1 MVERRL
7 PARYLIGVELL
18 LCQNM
23 VSCLYLPGMI
33 LAMGGLDGTG
43 QPHISVHWMGK

>member
-1 MVERRL
+1 MVEHRL

-23 VSCLYLPGMI
+23 VSYLYLPGMI
-33 LAMGGLDGTG
+33 PAHPRRATGLGD
-43 QPHISVHWMGK
+43 